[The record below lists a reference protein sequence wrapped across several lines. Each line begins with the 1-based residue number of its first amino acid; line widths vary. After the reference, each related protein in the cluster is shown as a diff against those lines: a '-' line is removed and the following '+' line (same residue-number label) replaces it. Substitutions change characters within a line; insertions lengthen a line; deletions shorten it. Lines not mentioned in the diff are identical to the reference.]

1 MAQVTLLRGLFR
13 DALGEERCRLLDV
26 STIDGFQG
34 REKEVVIFSAVRAL
48 EAETSGVGG
57 GKRGIG
63 FVADERRINVGLTR
77 ARCSLLVV
85 GHGRSLRRD
94 PRWANLLLSAL
105 QRGCLYRPSKPYT
118 SYLQKQVTGE
128 YRPVAFN
135 EREVS
140 GYGLEAA
147 LTAAAGA
154 VAAKAGADAAA
165 AAAADGGGGGGGE
178 EGGAVVAA
186 APAAGG
192 SRKRGA
198 AGAAGG
204 ARGAKR
210 GRGGG

>member
-94 PRWANLLLSAL
+94 ARWANLLLSAL

-118 SYLQKQVTGE
+118 SYLQKQVSGE

-165 AAAADGGGGGGGE
+165 AAAADGGGGGGE
-178 EGGAVVAA
+178 EGGATGAA
-186 APAAGG
+186 AAAAGG
-192 SRKRGA
+192 SRKRA
-198 AGAAGG
+198 AGGAAGG
-204 ARGAKR
+204 RGGKR
-210 GRGGG
+210 ARGGG